1 MRTSI
6 VLALAQ
12 VRPDDYDSA
21 IGAAHRRFGWTAV
34 IIMGVVG
41 LWGLVLAV
49 LRREPGRSY
58 AVGATIAS
66 IALLTQV
73 GMGLWVYVNED
84 AEWAGNQHVFYGI
97 VILFTF
103 SFAYIYRAQLA
114 KRPALSYGLLGLFLM
129 GLGIRGIQNF
139 GQSFGG

>member
-1 MRTSI
+1 
-6 VLALAQ
+6 
-12 VRPDDYDSA
+12 
-21 IGAAHRRFGWTAV
+21 
-34 IIMGVVG
+34 MGVVG

-49 LRREPGRSY
+49 MRRQPGRSY
-58 AVGATIAS
+58 AIGATIAS

-114 KRPALSYGLLGLFLM
+114 KRAALSYGLLGLFLM

>member
-1 MRTSI
+1 MLPQISS
-6 VLALAQ
+6 VLVQ
-12 VRPDDYDSA
+12 VRPADYESV
-21 IGAAHRRFGWTAV
+21 IGTAHRRFGWTAV

-41 LWGLVLAV
+41 LWGVGLAV
-49 LRREPGRSY
+49 LRREPGRWYRS
-58 AVGATIAS
+58 AAIVAS
-66 IALLTQV
+66 IALLAQV
-73 GMGLWVYVNED
+73 GMGLWVYVDQD

>member
-1 MRTSI
+1 
-6 VLALAQ
+6 
-12 VRPDDYDSA
+12 
-21 IGAAHRRFGWTAV
+21 
-34 IIMGVVG
+34 MGVVG
-41 LWGLVLAV
+41 LLGLVLAV
-49 LRREPGRSY
+49 MKREPGRSF
-58 AVGATIAS
+58 AVGSTIAS

-73 GMGLWVYVNED
+73 GMGLWVYVDQD

-114 KRPALSYGLLGLFLM
+114 KRAALSYGLLGLFMM

>member
-1 MRTSI
+1 MPTSF
-6 VLALAQ
+6 VSALAQ
-12 VRPDDYDSA
+12 VRPDDYESA

-49 LRREPGRSY
+49 MRREPGRYY
-58 AVGATIAS
+58 AVGATVAS
-66 IALLTQV
+66 IALLVQV
-73 GMGLWVYVNED
+73 GMGLWVYVNDD

-103 SFAYIYRAQLA
+103 SFAYIYRSQLA
-114 KRPALSYGLLGLFLM
+114 KRAALSYGLLGLFLM

>member
-1 MRTSI
+1 MPTLIS
-6 VLALAQ
+6 ALSQ
-12 VRPDDYDSA
+12 VRPEDYESA
-21 IGAAHRRFGWTAV
+21 IGAAHREFGWTAV
-34 IIMGVVG
+34 TIMGVVG
-41 LWGLVLAV
+41 VWGLALAV
-49 LRREPGRSY
+49 LRREPGRAY
-58 AVGATIAS
+58 GIGAAIAS
-66 IALLTQV
+66 IALLAQV
-73 GMGLWVYVNED
+73 GMGLWVYVDRD